1 MSIAASLK
9 ASGVAEVLVVLR
21 SGQAPSKTALATG
34 AAAVL
39 RHFSTSPYS
48 QDAALLEVLQAREL
62 DDREAFRGV
71 LPSATRLSVTSSYAG
86 PRHYPNLGLVLG
98 NVDRG
103 ALSALRKECDVEQIV
118 PAPQLRL
125 IRPVAKAETVLQPG
139 YSWGLR
145 SLQIDQLH
153 VEGLTGKDVLI
164 GHLDTGVD
172 AAHPALEGAV
182 QSFAEFDSL
191 GNYVDGS
198 TPRDSAD
205 HGTHTAGTLAGREVN
220 GIRFGVA
227 PGAKLASA
235 MVIEGG
241 KQLARILG
249 GMDWIVGQGA
259 RVLNMS
265 LGLVGVDEALRAISR
280 ILRTRGVLPVFAIG
294 NDAPGRS
301 RYPGNY
307 AEVLSVGA
315 ADNLGR
321 VAEFSSSQLFK
332 RAQDPIVP
340 DLVGPGVDVL
350 SCVPGGYV
358 QMSGTSMATPHI
370 AGLAALLM
378 EARPDKTCDE
388 IEAAIFRSCSLL
400 PGMLVNRANR
410 GYPNAVRALNLL

>member
-9 ASGVAEVLVVLR
+9 ASGVAEVIVVLR
-21 SGQAPSKTALATG
+21 SGQEASTAALDTG

-39 RHFSTSPYS
+39 RHFKTSPYS
-48 QDAALLEVLQAREL
+48 QDAALLEVLQARAL
-62 DDREAFRGV
+62 DGSEDFHGA

-98 NVDRG
+98 NVDRAG
-103 ALSALRKECDVEQIV
+103 LSELRKERNVDQIV

-125 IRPVAKAETVLQPG
+125 IRPVAKAATESQPG

-145 SLQIDQLH
+145 SLQIDHLH
-153 VEGLTGKDVLI
+153 TDGLTGKDVLI

-172 AAHPALEGAV
+172 ASHPALEGAV
-182 QSFAEFDSL
+182 QFFAEFDSM

-198 TPRDSAD
+198 PPRDSAE

-241 KQLARILG
+241 QQLARILG

-259 RVLNMS
+259 RVLSMS
-265 LGLVGVDEALRAISR
+265 LGLVGVDETLRAISR
-280 ILRTRGVLPVFAIG
+280 ILRARGVLPVFAIG

-315 ADNLGR
+315 ADSLGR
-321 VAEFSSSQLFK
+321 VADFSSSQLFK
-332 RAQDPIVP
+332 RTQDPIVP

-378 EARPDKTCDE
+378 EARPDKTIDE
-388 IEAAIFRSCSLL
+388 VETAIFRSCSLL

-410 GYPNAVRALNLL
+410 GFPNAVRALNLL